1 MKRSKN
7 YLKPIL
13 ALEGAWTAD
22 LVNRLSVSP
31 ILEMLGKFDGTA
43 CVHLPSNT
51 LEEFSFNLDIYKG
64 VKEKGILLLSFHGRP
79 GRLSLMSSEIEI
91 EQIGRLMGRKFKN
104 WILYLDS
111 CSVLRIER
119 DRIDTFIQDTG
130 VSFVI
135 GYTKDSPWIEGT
147 AIQLIVL
154 NQLQKY
160 RNMGTFWRRFQKQY
174 SSLIK
179 ITGLTVHSNGH

>member
-7 YLKPIL
+7 YCKPIL
-13 ALEGAWTAD
+13 ALEGAWTSD

-31 ILEMLGKFDGTA
+31 ILDMLGKFDGTA

-51 LEEFSFNLDIYKG
+51 PEEFSFNLDIYKG

-79 GRLSLMSSEIEI
+79 GCLRLMSSEIEI
-91 EQIGRLMGRKFKN
+91 EQIAQLMGRKFKG

-111 CSVLRIER
+111 CSVLCIEKE
-119 DRIDTFIQDTG
+119 RIDTFIQNTG
-130 VSFVI
+130 LSLVI
-135 GYTKDSPWIEGT
+135 GYTQNSPWIEAT

-154 NQLQKY
+154 NRLQKY
-160 RNMGTFWRRFQKQY
+160 RNMGTFWRNFQKVFRD
-174 SSLIK
+174 LIEV
-179 ITGLTVHSNGH
+179 TGLAIYSNGH